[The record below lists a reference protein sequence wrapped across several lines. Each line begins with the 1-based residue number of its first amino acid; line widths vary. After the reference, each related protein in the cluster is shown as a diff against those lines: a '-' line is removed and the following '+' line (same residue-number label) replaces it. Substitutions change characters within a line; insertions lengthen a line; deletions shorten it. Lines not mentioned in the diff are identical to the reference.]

1 MKSGFMIGKSRDQC
15 YILVSD
21 WLPAWWASYNTE
33 IVSYLHPA
41 RFQCGPANDPGPQM
55 IPVPPMIPKLDLKR
69 SQDRK
74 WFLQMVSQK
83 KSRMAW
89 TPWIVH
95 GCIFSLIVLN
105 EDNSTMK
112 YGKIVRDCI
121 NGSFTKHSAKINLN
135 PGRWLLVYLSCFPVS
150 DRYLRLNRHGHEE
163 TFLILSTVIWK
174 CIFLHNS
181 ILQILNYAFK
191 ITAVSLDVFAYR
203 LRRAFAHARDNSSC
217 THCGY

>member
-83 KSRMAW
+83 IENGVDSMNS
-89 TPWIVH
+89 PWMY
-95 GCIFSLIVLN
+95 IFFN
-105 EDNSTMK
+105 
-112 YGKIVRDCI
+112 C
-121 NGSFTKHSAKINLN
+121 AKWRQFN
-135 PGRWLLVYLSCFPVS
+135 Y
-150 DRYLRLNRHGHEE
+150 E
-163 TFLILSTVIWK
+163 IW
-174 CIFLHNS
+174 
-181 ILQILNYAFK
+181 
-191 ITAVSLDVFAYR
+191 
-203 LRRAFAHARDNSSC
+203 
-217 THCGY
+217 